1 MRKKFV
7 SAILLFVSAA
17 ALAEPK
23 TLAIATIIPD
33 GTPGAKV
40 LKDFAKSV
48 ESDTKGEVSLKFKW
62 GGSAGGDQ
70 DVLSKIK
77 AGQLQG
83 AMFAGQIMDQVAPS
97 VRSAEIPFQFGK
109 DRSKARAFMDSQTK
123 LWDSKITA
131 AGFHALAFYEVGF
144 VYLCGTKPLQSISD
158 IKGSKVWLWPG
169 DKLGKTV
176 IDQLDAKAVEIDV
189 KDTFKALSDGR
200 VEFAYA
206 PAIAIVA
213 LQWYSKAT
221 HIVSEPIS
229 FASGT
234 LLLSDSSWRSLSPK
248 DQATV
253 SALAKPLSG
262 KLKDAAEADEKESL
276 DALASMGVKLVP
288 LKQGEGE
295 KLKAIS
301 KSIARKWHP

>member
-1 MRKKFV
+1 MRKNFV
-7 SAILLFVSAA
+7 SAILLFVSTA

-23 TLAIATIIPD
+23 TLSIATIIPD
-33 GTPGAKV
+33 GTPAAKV

-48 ESDTKGEVSLKFKW
+48 ESETNGEVSLKFKW

-70 DVLSKIK
+70 DVLGKIK

-109 DRSKARAFMDSQTK
+109 DRKKARAFMDNQKKS
-123 LWDSKITA
+123 WESKISA

-144 VYLCGTKPLQSISD
+144 VYLCGSKPLQSISD
-158 IKGSKVWLWPG
+158 IKSSKVWLWPG

-176 IDQLDAKAVEIDV
+176 IDQLEAKAVELDV

-200 VEFAYA
+200 LEFAYA

-213 LQWYSKAT
+213 LQWYSKAN
-221 HIVSEPIS
+221 HIVADPIS

-234 LLLSDSSWRSLSPK
+234 LLLSDSSWRGLSPK
-248 DQATV
+248 DQAAL
-253 SALAKPLSG
+253 SALAKPLSER
-262 KLKDAAEADEKESL
+262 LKDAAEADEKESL
-276 DALASMGVKLVP
+276 EALASMGVKISA

-301 KSIARKWHP
+301 KSIAQKWHP